1 MFDTWAWR
9 LVDWQQ
15 GRGGLLWSGTQP
27 GVKEDH
33 DMDQLWLVLFWTG
46 PVGVGI
52 FLMGLG
58 VLFWGI
64 SKVRQVE
71 KK

>member
-1 MFDTWAWR
+1 MDN
-9 LVDWQQ
+9 
-15 GRGGLLWSGTQP
+15 LWIT
-27 GVKEDH
+27 
-33 DMDQLWLVLFWTG
+33 LFWSG
-46 PVGVGI
+46 PVGLGV

-64 SKVRQVE
+64 SKVQKA

>member
-1 MFDTWAWR
+1 
-9 LVDWQQ
+9 
-15 GRGGLLWSGTQP
+15 
-27 GVKEDH
+27 
-33 DMDQLWLVLFWTG
+33 MDAVWLALYWTG

-64 SKVRQVE
+64 AKVTKRA
-71 KK
+71 

>member
-1 MFDTWAWR
+1 MEVLFP
-9 LVDWQQ
+9 
-15 GRGGLLWSGTQP
+15 LLFWSGP
-27 GVKEDH
+27 IGIGV
-33 DMDQLWLVLFWTG
+33 
-46 PVGVGI
+46 

-64 SKVRQVE
+64 SQMGQAR